1 MKIEYIPNKILLLIM
16 VCLVLGVDSLAQV
29 AQYNFEDV
37 LTNAGVEGA
46 TADLTVAGG
55 GTAAYATGNTSPNTV
70 KAYSFNGTDNNLS
83 STWTGITGT
92 AARSASV
99 WVNLAGADVTAAGG
113 MTIFEWGTKADLVGF
128 ELRVADFGASNPT
141 LRFEAGGTTAR
152 AHATNG
158 VVADGTWHHV
168 AITFP
173 AGGSSA
179 NVKLY
184 LDGVLIVG
192 YGGTSAAAFPNTTAG
207 SFRIG
212 SDLNGA
218 RKFKGLMDDFRI
230 YDVELSAAEIST
242 ISTGAAI
249 IPPVTAFSVDNTTP
263 SIGEIITFTETSTN
277 TPTTYLWDFGDA
289 TAIGATDVANPQ
301 VSYQSAGTYT
311 VTLTASNGGGSDP
324 EVKTDYITVTESAGT
339 GNLQLQYDFT
349 GDVTD
354 ASAYG
359 RDLVAQGALTPT
371 FGNREGTGDAYTASG
386 VFADH
391 LASGYTGISGGTA
404 RTVTGWFKTTG
415 TSRETIISWGT
426 NAAGQMFNVMIENGV
441 PRIEGGTSSLKTS
454 NTGLNNDV
462 WRHIAVTYD
471 PSDGD
476 KLSNC
481 KIYVDGVIATN
492 LTDAGGSFNSEN
504 TVINTNTTTNFLR
517 IGSAVYSSYVFNGAL
532 DDIRIYDLA
541 LTAAQ
546 VSSVSSGTA
555 IDLPVTEFSA
565 SNITPSI
572 GEIVTFTETS
582 TNGPI
587 SSYLWDF
594 GSPTAVGATDVA
606 NPEVSY
612 QAAGTYT
619 VTLTT
624 TNAGGSDPEVKTD
637 YITVSAG
644 AGSGELQLQY
654 DFTNDVTDASTYSR
668 DLVARGALTPAF
680 TDREGTNDAYT
691 TSGVFDDHL
700 ATGYSGISGDGARTV
715 TAWFK
720 TTATGSDR
728 EAIISWGANAAGEM
742 FNVMIEDGVPRIEAG
757 SSSLKTSNTALN
769 SGLWRHIAVT
779 YDPLDG
785 DKLSDCKVYIDGIL
799 ATNLADAEGSFNS
812 ETTVLNTNTTT
823 NFLRVGSAIYSPHT
837 FDGSLDDVRVYSKAL
852 TIGEITAIVGVA
864 APVAGFGASGTV
876 VGEGETVTF
885 SDGSTN
891 VPTSWSWTFE
901 GGNPATS
908 TDQNPVVTYASV
920 GNYQVSLTA
929 TNAHGTDTKTV
940 AGYITV
946 GDTDLHARYTFQ
958 SELTDASIFG
968 RDLSV
973 IGGLTPTYVNDHLGN
988 AESAYQ
994 SPGEEA
1000 KYLTAAYKGIGA
1012 NGTRTVTAW
1021 FKTTEGGT
1029 RKTIVAW
1036 GNNVEGKMF
1045 NVMIDGG
1052 QIRIEG
1058 GACSLKSTAT
1068 GLDDDQWHHLGVTYD
1083 PADGD
1088 KLKDIK
1094 IYIDGTLNT
1103 NASDTDGSFRSE
1115 EVVIDTDNATNDLRI
1130 GDASYFASYF
1140 WVGSLADVRIYGTA
1154 LSAEEI
1160 IAASGIVE
1168 PTAEFSAETV
1178 VAVGA
1183 NVTFTDASTNSPTSW
1198 SWTFDGGIP
1207 ATSTEQNPVVTY
1219 ADAGTY
1225 QVALTVT
1232 NAAGSDTET
1241 KAGYITASV
1250 EAPVAAFSASA
1261 TEVKEGASVTFTDA
1275 STNAPTS
1282 WSWTFE
1288 GGTPA
1293 TSTEQN
1299 PIVSYAAA
1307 GTYEVAL
1314 TATNEA
1320 GANTETKAG
1329 YIMVS
1334 IEAPVTAFGA
1344 SAREVEEG
1352 GSITFSDTSTNDPT
1366 SWSWTFEGGT
1376 PETSTEQ
1383 NPSVT
1388 YTTAGSYQ
1396 VSLTTTNA
1404 GGSDTETKSEYI
1416 TVAAILSIDKD
1427 QSNKILLYPNP
1438 IENKLSI
1445 KIGEKIKGNNEIRVS
1460 IYSLLGTLQL
1470 NEVYKAKNGQLEI
1483 DTNSI
1488 MPGINIVEL
1497 NIEGR
1502 IEQYKIVKD

>member
-1 MKIEYIPNKILLLIM
+1 MKTKNLLIRVLLLVV
-16 VCLVLGVDSLAQV
+16 VCLAIGTNNTFAQV

-37 LTNAGVEGA
+37 LTNAGIEGA

-55 GTAAYATGNTSPNTV
+55 GTAAYATGNTSPNTA

-83 STWTGITGT
+83 STWTNITGT
-92 AARSASV
+92 AARSVAV
-99 WVNLAGADVTAAGG
+99 WVNMAGADVTAAGG

-128 ELRVADFGASNPT
+128 ELRVADFGTSNPT
-141 LRFEAGGTTAR
+141 LRFEAGGATAR

-179 NVKLY
+179 SVKLY

-207 SFRIG
+207 GFRIG

-230 YDVELSAAEIST
+230 YDVELSATEVSAV
-242 ISTGAAI
+242 STGAAI
-249 IPPVTAFSVDNTTP
+249 TPPVAAFSVDNATP
-263 SIGEIITFTETSTN
+263 SIGEVVTFTETSTN
-277 TPTTYLWDFGDA
+277 TPTTFLWDFGSA
-289 TAIGATDVANPQ
+289 TVIGATDVANPQ
-301 VSYQSAGTYT
+301 VSYQTAGTYT

-324 EVKTDYITVTESAGT
+324 EVKTDYITVSAGAGT
-339 GNLQLQYDFT
+339 GNLQLQYDFA
-349 GDVTD
+349 GDVSD
-354 ASAYG
+354 ASSYG
-359 RDLVAQGALTPT
+359 RNLVAQGSLTPA
-371 FGNREGTGDAYTASG
+371 FGDREGTGDAYTASG

-391 LASGYTGISGGTA
+391 LATGYPGISGDGA
-404 RTVTGWFKTTG
+404 RTVTAWFKTAG
-415 TSRETIISWGT
+415 TSRETIVSWGV
-426 NAAGQMFNVMIENGV
+426 NAAGQMFNVMVENGV
-441 PRIEGGTSSLKTS
+441 PRIEAGTSSLKTS

-481 KIYVDGVIATN
+481 KIYVDGVLATN

-504 TVINTNTTTNFLR
+504 TVLNTNATTNFLR
-517 IGSAVYSSYVFNGAL
+517 IASAIYSPYVFNGSL
-532 DDIRIYDLA
+532 DDIRVYDVA
-541 LTAAQ
+541 LSAAQ
-546 VSSVSSGTA
+546 VTSISTGAA
-555 IDLPVTEFSA
+555 IALPVTAFSA
-565 SNITPSI
+565 SNTTPSV
-572 GEIVTFTETS
+572 GEIITFTDAS

-587 SSYLWDF
+587 TSYLWDF

-606 NPEVSY
+606 SPEVSY

-644 AGSGELQLQY
+644 AGSGDLQLQY
-654 DFTNDVTDASTYSR
+654 DFTNDVTDASSYGR
-668 DLVARGALTPAF
+668 NLVARGALTPAF

-691 TSGVFDDHL
+691 ASGVFADHL
-700 ATGYSGISGDGARTV
+700 ATGYSGISGNGARSV

-720 TTATGSDR
+720 TTASGTDR
-728 EAIISWGANAAGEM
+728 EPIISWGANASGEM
-742 FNVMIEDGVPRIEAG
+742 FNVMIEDGVPRIEGG
-757 SSSLKTSNTALN
+757 SSSLKTSNSALN

-785 DKLSDCKVYIDGIL
+785 DKLSDCKIYIDGIL
-799 ATNLADAEGSFNS
+799 ATNLSDADGSFLS

-823 NFLRVGSAIYSPHT
+823 NFLRIGSAIYSPHT

-864 APVAGFGASGTV
+864 APVAAFGASITV
-876 VGEGETVTF
+876 VGEGGTVTF

-901 GGNPATS
+901 GGTPATS
-908 TDQNPVVTYASV
+908 SDQNPVVTYAAI
-920 GNYQVSLTA
+920 GNYQVALTA

-940 AGYITV
+940 ANYITV
-946 GDTDLHARYTFQ
+946 GNTDLHAHYTFQ
-958 SELTDASIFG
+958 SELTDASIFS
-968 RDLSV
+968 RDLSIV
-973 IGGLTPTYVNDHLGN
+973 GGFTPTYVTDHLGSAMN
-988 AESAYQ
+988 AYQ

-1012 NGTRTVTAW
+1012 NGARTITAW
-1021 FKTTEGGT
+1021 FKTTTDGT

-1052 QIRIEG
+1052 RVRIEG
-1058 GACSLKSTAT
+1058 GSCSLKSTTT
-1068 GLDDDQWHHLGVTYD
+1068 GLDDDKWHHLGVTYD

-1088 KLKDIK
+1088 KIKDVK
-1094 IYIDGTLNT
+1094 IYIDGVLNA

-1115 EVVIDTDNATNDLRI
+1115 EVVIDTDILTNDLRV
-1130 GDASYFASYF
+1130 GDAAYNAAYF
-1140 WVGSLADVRIYGTA
+1140 WQGSLDDVRIYGKA
-1154 LSAEEI
+1154 LDNVGI
-1160 IAASGIVE
+1160 LLASGIVA
-1168 PTAEFSAETV
+1168 PIADFSAETA

-1198 SWTFDGGIP
+1198 SWIFEGGTP

-1219 ADAGTY
+1219 AAAGTY
-1225 QVALTVT
+1225 QVSLTAT
-1232 NAAGSDTET
+1232 NVAGSDTET
-1241 KAGYITASV
+1241 KVGYITAST
-1250 EAPVAAFSASA
+1250 EAPVATFSASA
-1261 TEVKEGASVTFTDA
+1261 TEVEEGTSITFTDA

-1299 PIVSYAAA
+1299 PSVTYATA
-1307 GTYEVAL
+1307 GTYQVAL
-1314 TATNEA
+1314 TVTNS
-1320 GANTETKAG
+1320 GGSDTETKAG
-1329 YIMVS
+1329 YITVS
-1334 IEAPVTAFGA
+1334 AP
-1344 SAREVEEG
+1344 EVL
-1352 GSITFSDTSTNDPT
+1352 
-1366 SWSWTFEGGT
+1366 
-1376 PETSTEQ
+1376 
-1383 NPSVT
+1383 SV
-1388 YTTAGSYQ
+1388 
-1396 VSLTTTNA
+1396 
-1404 GGSDTETKSEYI
+1404 
-1416 TVAAILSIDKD
+1416 VAD
-1427 QSNKILLYPNP
+1427 QSNNILLYPNP
-1438 IENKLSI
+1438 IVSKLQI
-1445 KIGEKIKGNNEIRVS
+1445 KIGEKMKGGHEVAVS
-1460 IYSLLGTLQL
+1460 IYSILGTLQL
-1470 NEVYKAKNGQLEI
+1470 NQVYEVSSGLLEI
-1483 DTNSI
+1483 DMEKIT
-1488 MPGINIVEL
+1488 PGINIVEL
-1497 NIEGR
+1497 GIDGR
-1502 IEQYKIVKD
+1502 VEQYKIIKE